1 MRPVISVIR
10 DIYGE
15 SLNQWLFLSSQVL
28 NTIMSSDLSGTLG
41 FLMTSAFPGTAV
53 FRRDIE
59 LEKVSGKYLLF
70 NWGSCSEKV
79 THLYQAFK
87 VAF

>member
-28 NTIMSSDLSGTLG
+28 NTMSSDLSGTLG
-41 FLMTSAFPGTAV
+41 FLMTSAFPGIAV
-53 FRRDIE
+53 FRRNIE
-59 LEKVSGKYLLF
+59 LEKVLEKYLLF
-70 NWGSCSEKV
+70 NWRQLFWKSYPPLSG
-79 THLYQAFK
+79 F
-87 VAF
+87 